1 MTTITKKAIALAAAS
16 GLLAS
21 LAQVSRASD
30 TPKSIKGI
38 KIFYY
43 IEDQAVRTNQ
53 TACFTVVAE
62 ASLKTK
68 KPQSL
73 TFQWQKNG
81 TNLYGAT
88 GPTLIITNVQVA
100 DVGFYSVVVSNTA
113 KSHSSRNVGS
123 CDTDAPG
130 ASLFV
135 LTGTNTAVSGP
146 IQAGTG
152 TKSCPGPY
160 TGWVTFKNTSGSSWW
175 VPATGSTT
183 CTITDLS
190 RNNYNPPYIPVVQ
203 AVDNI
208 TLASWCATNAV
219 SFSVTA
225 SHKYQFTTF
234 IKNPMPPPRTGDALT
249 LDINWQ

>member
-1 MTTITKKAIALAAAS
+1 MSTTARMAIASAAAS
-16 GLLAS
+16 GLLA
-21 LAQVSRASD
+21 LCAQAADVPE

-38 KIFYY
+38 KVFYY
-43 IEDQAVRTNQ
+43 VEDQAVRTNQ

-62 ASLKTK
+62 ASLKAK

-81 TNLYGAT
+81 TNIYGAT
-88 GPTLIITNVQVA
+88 GPTLIKTNVQVA
-100 DVGFYSVVVSNTA
+100 DVGFYSVIVSNTA

-135 LTGTNTAVSGP
+135 ITGTNTAVSGP

-152 TKSCPGPY
+152 TKSCPGAY

-175 VPATGSTT
+175 TPATGATN

-190 RNNYNPPYIPVVQ
+190 RGNYNPPYIPVVQ

-208 TLASWCATNAV
+208 TLASWCGTNTV
-219 SFSVTA
+219 SFPVTG

-234 IKNPMPPPRTGDALT
+234 IKNPMPPPTQGDALT
-249 LDINWQ
+249 LDILWQ